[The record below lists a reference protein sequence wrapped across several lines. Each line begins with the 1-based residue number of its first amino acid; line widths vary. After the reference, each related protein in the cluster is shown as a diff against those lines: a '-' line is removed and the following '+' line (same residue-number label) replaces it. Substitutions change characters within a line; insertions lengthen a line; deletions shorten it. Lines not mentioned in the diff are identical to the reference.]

1 MDRMNPTVR
10 RYLPIYLAVTRSYL
24 YAWESRVVLARP
36 YAIYAAVTILAELLL
51 LGVAGHRS
59 NAADYALLAMEEVFA
74 LAFAVGVQRFVLL
87 GETPSALRFFRF
99 DRHFVQYLL
108 LAILL
113 VILAIFGA
121 IPGLMVMGAP
131 GHDAG
136 FDAQGPAA
144 AIATAITVMAAAAIC
159 RLTLTLPAAAVGD
172 TLSTR
177 AIWYASAGN
186 SFRLL
191 ATMMLT
197 VLPFLLIAGALLQFV
212 PAPPPGSIPAPVT
225 RAELVVTVMTGLI
238 SPVQTIVCN
247 IMLSLCYDSL
257 IRGGGPSA

>member
-1 MDRMNPTVR
+1 MNPTVR

-159 RLTLTLPAAAVGD
+159 RLTLTLPAAA
-172 TLSTR
+172 
-177 AIWYASAGN
+177 IWYASAGN